1 MSPGKRK
8 VPSIHTD
15 PQSSWKRRALKKL
28 PKSEICKLQT
38 CYYNHPW
45 SQLEGGCPLPISP
58 LSAGWLQGW
67 AMSTHPRH
75 PGGLAHPH
83 WQCVDWQLGTD
94 ELEFPGEL
102 DSSHPGALRLV
113 AHPPPCAH
121 SVWPLTLFPIVS
133 SLFPSFPPFPGPRFW
148 NLFLFL
154 LLQPWKQWLQRWN

>member
-1 MSPGKRK
+1 M
-8 VPSIHTD
+8 
-15 PQSSWKRRALKKL
+15 

-45 SQLEGGCPLPISP
+45 SQLERGCPLPISP

-67 AMSTHPRH
+67 AMSTYPRH

-94 ELEFPGEL
+94 ELEFLGEL

-113 AHPPPCAH
+113 AHPPLCLASH
-121 SVWPLTLFPIVS
+121 PLPYCIFPLSFLSPLPRAQILESLPFSPTPALEAVAAEVELDAPKKNS
-133 SLFPSFPPFPGPRFW
+133 SWSP
-148 NLFLFL
+148 
-154 LLQPWKQWLQRWN
+154 QC